1 MPGLKNAGKDGAV
14 GFVHEGRSLEV
25 CFNVTAVHRNAR
37 MKVVLK
43 GRRLWKKK
51 FPWNPGSLCSERL
64 RYRRIWEEKEVSAF
78 FFMTKTGRS

>member
-1 MPGLKNAGKDGAV
+1 MAPDETKTFEQTWYALSDMPGLKNAGKDGAV

-43 GRRLWKKK
+43 GETLV
-51 FPWNPGSLCSERL
+51 
-64 RYRRIWEEKEVSAF
+64 EEEVSLEPGKPGAQNV
-78 FFMTKTGRS
+78 